1 MYLYINIYI
10 YIHICVY
17 ILICLHVYIT
27 HDYICIY
34 FQILSITE
42 IRVTIPIVLWVVA
55 RREVQNPEQCR
66 IDEDGLLS
74 YSGHANGYAMDD
86 EKLEILESTD
96 ILNTAEFL
104 KVICDLTVEMQM
116 GMQCMTIIRNF

>member
-1 MYLYINIYI
+1 MNIY
-10 YIHICVY
+10 
-17 ILICLHVYIT
+17 
-27 HDYICIY
+27 
-34 FQILSITE
+34 
-42 IRVTIPIVLWVVA
+42 A